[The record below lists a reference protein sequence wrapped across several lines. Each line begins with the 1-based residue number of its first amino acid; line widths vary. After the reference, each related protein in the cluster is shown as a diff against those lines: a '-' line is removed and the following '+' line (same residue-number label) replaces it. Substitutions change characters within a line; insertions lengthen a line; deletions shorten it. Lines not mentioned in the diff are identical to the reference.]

1 MKQSTL
7 GLFGRSLSLVS
18 SIVIIPLMISLL
30 GVANYGSWLVISS
43 ISNWIILFNSGV
55 SNSMRNKFT
64 EYIVNGELS
73 KLSSAISWVLFLFVL
88 FGVVLYALILTSLQI
103 WNLNLDALIP
113 KNNIEY
119 SLLKYMIML
128 VTGAGIGRL
137 ILSPIKALFFSFNS
151 SGHIDL
157 LNGVGNFI
165 FLLIIYLNKFYS
177 LFSLQILLFLQVG
190 IPLFV
195 FGFYSIYRYRDL
207 MTINFSSNRVNLSE
221 LMSGSGD
228 FLIVEWSGV
237 LFFATMSWVINFML
251 GPESVVNFMILERVF
266 SVPLILS
273 AVLMLP
279 IWNYF
284 TTYWKVN
291 NFMKIRKLII
301 KGRLISVSLII
312 FSLFLMLIF
321 LNFEVLSLSTLPIS
335 VFGSYFLYHCLRL
348 VFQVDS
354 KFLNGIGDLKR
365 TRKMAMVMI
374 IIYWVFIFN
383 FSNLVSDLTDFIILI
398 VLIALPTW
406 LSQYIQTKQIISE
419 KKAIRNF

>member
-137 ILSPIKALFFSFNS
+137 ILSPIKALFFSF
-151 SGHIDL
+151 G
-157 LNGVGNFI
+157 
-165 FLLIIYLNKFYS
+165 FL
-177 LFSLQILLFLQVG
+177 
-190 IPLFV
+190 
-195 FGFYSIYRYRDL
+195 
-207 MTINFSSNRVNLSE
+207 
-221 LMSGSGD
+221 
-228 FLIVEWSGV
+228 
-237 LFFATMSWVINFML
+237 
-251 GPESVVNFMILERVF
+251 
-266 SVPLILS
+266 
-273 AVLMLP
+273 
-279 IWNYF
+279 
-284 TTYWKVN
+284 
-291 NFMKIRKLII
+291 
-301 KGRLISVSLII
+301 
-312 FSLFLMLIF
+312 
-321 LNFEVLSLSTLPIS
+321 
-335 VFGSYFLYHCLRL
+335 
-348 VFQVDS
+348 
-354 KFLNGIGDLKR
+354 
-365 TRKMAMVMI
+365 
-374 IIYWVFIFN
+374 
-383 FSNLVSDLTDFIILI
+383 
-398 VLIALPTW
+398 
-406 LSQYIQTKQIISE
+406 
-419 KKAIRNF
+419 